1 MSEAVVTARG
11 VSKDFPSGDGTI
23 RVLHGID
30 LAVRSGE
37 MLLLVGPSGCGK
49 TTLISILA
57 GILSATEGAIDVLGQ
72 DVRHLKPS
80 AAAKFRRETVG
91 FIFQQYNLLPS
102 LTAAE
107 NAAIPLVVRGER
119 LDRATRKARVV
130 LEGLGMGAHADKP
143 PKQLSGGQM
152 QRVAIARA
160 LVHEPPFIVCD
171 EPTAALDAASGHEAM
186 RQLRET
192 AVRPGRAVVVVTHD
206 PRVYGFADRIARM
219 EDGRI
224 VELAE
229 DADAIR
235 RMTEH

>member
-1 MSEAVVTARG
+1 VSAVVTARG
-11 VSKDFPSGDGTI
+11 VAKDFPSGDGTI

-30 LAVRSGE
+30 LTVRSGE

-57 GILSATEGAIDVLGQ
+57 GILSASEGTIDVLGQ

-80 AAAKFRRETVG
+80 AAARFRRETVG

-119 LDRATRKARVV
+119 LDRAACRAKAV
-130 LEGLGMGAHADKP
+130 LDGLGMGAHVDKL

-186 RQLRET
+186 RQLRES

-229 DADAIR
+229 DAAAIR

>member
-1 MSEAVVTARG
+1 METVVTARG
-11 VSKDFPSGDGTI
+11 VAKDFPSGDSTI

-30 LAVRSGE
+30 LTVRSGE

-57 GILSATEGAIDVLGQ
+57 GILSASEGTIDVLGQ

-119 LDRATRKARVV
+119 LDRAARKAKAV
-130 LEGLGMGAHADKP
+130 LDRLGMGAHADKL

-186 RQLRET
+186 RQLRES

-229 DADAIR
+229 DATAIR
-235 RMTEH
+235 RMMEH

>member
-1 MSEAVVTARG
+1 METVVTARG
-11 VSKDFPSGDGTI
+11 VAKDFPSGDSTI

-30 LAVRSGE
+30 LTVRSGE

-57 GILSATEGAIDVLGQ
+57 GILSASEGTIDVLGQ

-119 LDRATRKARVV
+119 LDRAARKAKAV
-130 LEGLGMGAHADKP
+130 LDRLGMGAHADKL

-186 RQLRET
+186 RQLRES

-229 DADAIR
+229 DAAAIR

>member
-1 MSEAVVTARG
+1 MKAIEISHVHKSYRSLQALKG
-11 VSKDFPSGDGTI
+11 VSLS
-23 RVLHGID
+23 VEQ
-30 LAVRSGE
+30 GE
-37 MLLLVGPSGCGK
+37 FFGLLGPNGAGK

-119 LDRATRKARVV
+119 LDRAARKAASV
-130 LEGLGMGAHADKP
+130 LEGLGMGAHADKLP
-143 PKQLSGGQM
+143 RHLSGGQM

-186 RQLRET
+186 RQLREA

-229 DADAIR
+229 DAAAIR
-235 RMTEH
+235 RMMEH